1 MNQVRR
7 PLTNLQLELLK
18 TFSYDLN
25 GEELLDIKAML
36 ANYFAQRAIQ
46 KADEAWEEKGR
57 TDKDVD
63 QLLETKLR
71 KSK

>member
-1 MNQVRR
+1 M
-7 PLTNLQLELLK
+7 TNLQLELLK